1 MRGLERRG
9 VRQYNRSNVPRM
21 RWTEELHRRFA
32 DAVDS
37 LGGPNKATPKRILQ
51 LMAVKGVNI
60 SHIKSHLQMYRSMC
74 STSTLQNL
82 ISTEQDRVRHDNFHN
97 YTSESHHRDPVQL
110 NFLLSC
116 NHSYQIPSID
126 KVLRD
131 WAAKNREFN
140 PRNGCFGTGDQLF
153 QLICNHQ
160 KPQRELNYELSL
172 SSLVHRMPK
181 SCEETSEVGSSIEFD
196 TSEDVPICRKKSIE
210 YPNCIANTTAAKNG
224 INLELTIS
232 SPGCS

>member
-1 MRGLERRG
+1 ML
-9 VRQYNRSNVPRM
+9 
-21 RWTEELHRRFA
+21 
-32 DAVDS
+32 
-37 LGGPNKATPKRILQ
+37 
-51 LMAVKGVNI
+51 
-60 SHIKSHLQMYRSMC
+60 
-74 STSTLQNL
+74 
-82 ISTEQDRVRHDNFHN
+82 
-97 YTSESHHRDPVQL
+97 
-110 NFLLSC
+110 
-116 NHSYQIPSID
+116 
-126 KVLRD
+126 
-131 WAAKNREFN
+131 
-140 PRNGCFGTGDQLF
+140 QLF

>member
-1 MRGLERRG
+1 MLL
-9 VRQYNRSNVPRM
+9 VTN
-21 RWTEELHRRFA
+21 FA
-32 DAVDS
+32 
-37 LGGPNKATPKRILQ
+37 
-51 LMAVKGVNI
+51 
-60 SHIKSHLQMYRSMC
+60 SM
-74 STSTLQNL
+74 L
-82 ISTEQDRVRHDNFHN
+82 
-97 YTSESHHRDPVQL
+97 
-110 NFLLSC
+110 
-116 NHSYQIPSID
+116 
-126 KVLRD
+126 
-131 WAAKNREFN
+131 
-140 PRNGCFGTGDQLF
+140 QLF
-153 QLICNHQ
+153 QRICNHQ